1 MNGNQSAF
9 RGDAHPEIIPQYET
23 AACTLTERD
32 FYTPREELDDI
43 FFVPSYIGHYICKKE
58 YEIQRDDLNVDGLIL
73 VTTAGEGRLIRDGG
87 DIRLTPGTIYVQNC
101 HEHHHYKAVKDGW
114 EFRYIHFFGG
124 LSREYCD
131 MIAKRSPVTRPS
143 PNAFD
148 AVLRLMADVKNG
160 VEDAAVSHARLSGYI
175 YEMLVTLLDSSRKIP
190 ERGDPKADA
199 VMDAISYIRDHI
211 SENLDTPTLAKRAFM
226 SRTYFSALFT
236 RFCGIPPHEYIIT
249 LRINRVKKLLA
260 DTDLPVCRIAELTG
274 FSDASAL
281 ARLFRMRCGVNPT
294 AYRSG
299 EITSSP
305 EE

>member
-1 MNGNQSAF
+1 MNGNLSTL

-23 AACTLTERD
+23 AACTLAERD

-73 VTTAGEGRLIRDGG
+73 VTTAGEGRLIRGDG
-87 DIRLTPGTIYVQNC
+87 DIRLTPGTVYIQNC
-101 HEHHHYKAVKDGW
+101 YEHHHYKAVSNGW
-114 EFRYIHFFGG
+114 EFRYVHFCGG
-124 LSREYCD
+124 LSKNYCD

-148 AVLRLMADVKNG
+148 SVLRLMADIKNG

-175 YEMLVTLLDSSRKIP
+175 YEMLVIILDSFRKTP

-199 VMDAISYIRDHI
+199 IMDAINYIRDHI
-211 SENLDTPTLAKRAFM
+211 AEELDTPMLARRAFM

-236 RFCGIPPHEYIIT
+236 RVCGVPPHEYVIT
-249 LRINRVKKLLA
+249 LRINRAKKLLA
-260 DTDLPVCRIAELTG
+260 DTSLPVWRVAELSG

-281 ARLFRMRCGVNPT
+281 ARMFRMRCGVNPT

-299 EITSSP
+299 EYTPARI
-305 EE
+305 